1 MNKAAERPSVCKKP
15 IWEVNIRLFGKLSL
29 LWRDLIEC
37 PRCCSLLGDRRRLPG
52 SADEEMEFKIVQ
64 LNPARAN
71 TPAHPVDSLGTA
83 GADFWGPNAPEE
95 IASARAHF

>member
-1 MNKAAERPSVCKKP
+1 MNRVPGTTSACIKS

-52 SADEEMEFKIVQ
+52 SADEEMELKIVQ
-64 LNPARAN
+64 LIPARAN

-83 GADFWGPNAPEE
+83 GADFWRPSVTGFY
-95 IASARAHF
+95 SLARAQF